1 MIITTTPTR
10 LQALQLGANLA
21 YVCTNKEEVIRLK
34 RRVRSPNRN
43 CYTKASNG
51 ELWFENGGTKKNK
64 RYIDGIIRG
73 FPSGYVVAVVES
85 DSLAPWSLYFHWSRS
100 GVWDTRYQWG
110 N

>member
-1 MIITTTPTR
+1 MIIATTPTR

-100 GVWDTRYQWG
+100 RV
-110 N
+110 